1 MVGSLYLL
9 SSYVN
14 LVYNMTV
21 YNITQGIAADTYR

>member
-1 MVGSLYLL
+1 MGSMQVL

-21 YNITQGIAADTYR
+21 YNITQGKTADSYR